1 MQNWKNII
9 EPRGYPYKFNNLPDF
24 NIPAWTNMAKRMGGE
39 ISFDFNTELLKQK
52 GYNVKGLGQKWTDD
66 AFEVWSD
73 KITSVKTEWT
83 TNPYYPG
90 GESLGYKEFYNV
102 YNETGNDIQ
111 ATKATTFYK
120 TMSSKGFLT
129 IKVDIYP
136 EKEEEINKIE
146 EKILI

>member
-1 MQNWKNII
+1 MNFGNIVI
-9 EPRGYPYKFNNLPDF
+9 MMSKFGSKSGDF
-24 NIPAWTNMAKRMGGE
+24 AQRA
-39 ISFDFNTELLKQK
+39 
-52 GYNVKGLGQKWTDD
+52 
-66 AFEVWSD
+66 
-73 KITSVKTEWT
+73 

-136 EKEEEINKIE
+136 EKEEVIV
-146 EKILI
+146 ILKK